1 MEEALQITQ
10 LITNIIIILLF
21 LGLVILLFGVI
32 KQIKK
37 ISAKIENLSK
47 DISDVKPKVTEAI
60 DKINSIS
67 DNVNSVVKKVNDNM
81 DILGTVVDRFKDTAD
96 SIIDFEKKIQS
107 KIEPPVM
114 DTLNTISAVSVGV
127 KTFMD
132 SWKNKRKSNVNDH
145 NSDPALIE
153 IQDSIGDVNKELEEI
168 NTKLSDM
175 QK

>member
-67 DNVNSVVKKVNDNM
+67 ENVNSVVKKVNDNI
-81 DILGTVVDRFKDTAD
+81 DILGTVVVRIKDTAD
-96 SIIDFEKKIQS
+96 SIIDFEKRIQTR
-107 KIEPPVM
+107 IEPPVM
-114 DTLNTISAVSVGV
+114 DTLNTITAVSAGV
-127 KTFMD
+127 KTFID
-132 SWKNKRKSNVNDH
+132 SWKNKSSNRTYNFD
-145 NSDPALIE
+145 SDEKLID
-153 IQDSIGDVNKELEEI
+153 IKDSIDDVNKELEEV
-168 NTKLSDM
+168 NTRLTDL